1 MKEKFTQHE
10 KYRQSEQEYL
20 PKIPAHWSVMR
31 IKYLFKEINERVFNE
46 TLDLLSVSHYTGVTL
61 RKSSVSEGD
70 NLTNAKSLEGYK
82 RVEKD
87 DIVSNIMLAWN
98 GSIGISKYLGIT
110 SPAYSIYRLKKEG
123 NPNYFHYLFRTQ
135 LYKSEFKKNSTGVI
149 ESRLRL
155 YTDQFFNI
163 NAIVPPP
170 QEQTAIADF
179 LDQKT
184 AEIDNYIRLKEKTIA
199 LLEERKATVI
209 NQAVTKGLDPTVP
222 MKDSGIEWLGEIP
235 AHWEVKKLKYLKKVI
250 SKGTTPST
258 EGRGMTDAGI
268 RYLKA
273 ENIKNSRVSDFPAF
287 FIDEETNKILKRS
300 QLKENDILFV
310 IAGATIG
317 KTAVLEANFLPANTN
332 QAISFIRLKKN
343 ENVDFTHY
351 ALGANFVYKQIWLNA
366 VQSAQPNLSME
377 NLGNFSFPYPNDKEK
392 REIVVFLKKFE
403 SKINKEISLVFN
415 EITLIKE
422 YRESLISAAV
432 TGKIDIRN
440 YHLKT
445 AENVETAR
453 N

>member
-199 LLEERKATVI
+199 LLEERKAAVI
-209 NQAVTKGLDPTVP
+209 NRAVTKGLDPTVP

-235 AHWEVKKLKYLKKVI
+235 AHWEVKKLKYLVRIENGQVDPKKGKYKKKILIAPNHIQSGFGTIKYLESAESQNAESGKYLAKEGTVIYSKIRPALRKACIAPEECLCSADMYPLNTTSKIVAGFLLYTVI
-250 SKGTTPST
+250 S
-258 EGRGMTDAGI
+258 E
-268 RYLKA
+268 
-273 ENIKNSRVSDFPAF
+273 
-287 FIDEETNKILKRS
+287 
-300 QLKENDILFV
+300 
-310 IAGATIG
+310 
-317 KTAVLEANFLPANTN
+317 
-332 QAISFIRLKKN
+332 
-343 ENVDFTHY
+343 
-351 ALGANFVYKQIWLNA
+351 VYSKYMIE
-366 VQSAQPNLSME
+366 LSMRVAMPKVNRGDVLNYPAILPPLE
-377 NLGNFSFPYPNDKEK
+377 EQVEIASFVKKKIVEIDKLIETIRIEEK
-392 REIVVFLKKFE
+392 Q
-403 SKINKEISLVFN
+403 
-415 EITLIKE
+415 IKE